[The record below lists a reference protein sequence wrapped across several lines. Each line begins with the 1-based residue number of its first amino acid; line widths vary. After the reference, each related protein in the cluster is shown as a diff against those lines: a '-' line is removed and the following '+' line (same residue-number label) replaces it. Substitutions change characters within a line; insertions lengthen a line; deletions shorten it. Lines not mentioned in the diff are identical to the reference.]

1 LNSRIKNEPC
11 QLSCRGRRDD
21 QKFGGV
27 AWDMPCLACH
37 QHHDGVREN
46 RKIGPFTCRKTPQC
60 MVDKWLVPQRSL
72 QNHVICGIV
81 VWTCLPFT
89 GLDRGF
95 SFQRSVLDATCIN
108 HEIRINHEIHEKNRR
123 EFECV
128 MERN

>member
-1 LNSRIKNEPC
+1 
-11 QLSCRGRRDD
+11 
-21 QKFGGV
+21 
-27 AWDMPCLACH
+27 
-37 QHHDGVREN
+37 
-46 RKIGPFTCRKTPQC
+46 

-72 QNHVICGIV
+72 QNYVVYGIV

-108 HEIRINHEIHEKNRR
+108 HEIHEKNRR